1 MKRWKLISI
10 IMVLIIPI
18 VFGLDMC
25 EDSILINTNCT
36 MLTPALNCTI
46 INYEIINLSGDVL
59 VAENLTLL
67 KNDIYQFN
75 ITLGEGEYIARLCD
89 GSTREFKIEE
99 EEDKMIIAI
108 IILLPMIL
116 SIMFLIG
123 AAILD
128 QKEHKTLKIFLFL
141 LSPLPFFVSMNIAI
155 MSVVKFYDFPE
166 LQNLIGSTTYWFGWV
181 FFVIIVYFIIYLFYT
196 VVNHISQKKQERL
209 KF

>member
-1 MKRWKLISI
+1 
-10 IMVLIIPI
+10 MVLIIPI